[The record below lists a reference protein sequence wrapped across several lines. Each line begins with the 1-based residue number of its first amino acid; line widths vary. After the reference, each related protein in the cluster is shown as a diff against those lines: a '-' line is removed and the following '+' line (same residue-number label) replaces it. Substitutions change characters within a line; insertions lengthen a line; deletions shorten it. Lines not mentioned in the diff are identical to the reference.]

1 MLRFYGTGVNF
12 SLNMADWFNMSVP
25 VPISN
30 SVRNN
35 AMEMSGEHQITA
47 PRQQVWD
54 ALNDPEVLKACITGC
69 ESVEKLSDT
78 EMTAVVVAKVGPVKA
93 KFKGKVT
100 LSDVDAPNGYTI
112 SGEGQGGVAGF
123 GKGSAEVS
131 LADSGDG
138 TVLNYT
144 AKASV
149 GGKLAQLGSRLVD
162 ATAAKMAD
170 EFFTAFA
177 KYLEPETTGDEA
189 EPVAAVV
196 EGPDNVTP
204 AASGGIPTWLWAAGL
219 IAVVAAILIGYSD

>member
-1 MLRFYGTGVNF
+1 
-12 SLNMADWFNMSVP
+12 
-25 VPISN
+25 
-30 SVRNN
+30 
-35 AMEMSGEHQITA
+35 MEMSGEHQIAA

-54 ALNDPEVLKACITGC
+54 ALNEASVLQACITGC

-100 LSDVDAPNGYTI
+100 LSEIDAPNGYTI
-112 SGEGQGGVAGF
+112 NGEGQGGVAGF
-123 GKGSAEVS
+123 GKGSAVVT
-131 LADSGDG
+131 LTDDGDG
-138 TVLNYT
+138 TVLKYT

-177 KYLEPETTGDEA
+177 NHMAPEVA
-189 EPVAAVV
+189 ENAAVASA
-196 EGPDNVTP
+196 PP
-204 AASGGIPTWLWAAGL
+204 APAPQSGGLPTWVWATGL
-219 IAVVAAILIGYSD
+219 VAVVAAILFAWSD